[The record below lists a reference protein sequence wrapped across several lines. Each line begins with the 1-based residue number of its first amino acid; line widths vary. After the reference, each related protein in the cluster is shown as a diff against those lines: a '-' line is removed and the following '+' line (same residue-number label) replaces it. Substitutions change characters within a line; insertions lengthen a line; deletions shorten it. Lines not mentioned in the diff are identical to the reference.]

1 MEADLF
7 VRPDLTIPGGELEWA
22 ASRASGA
29 GGQHVNKTSTRVT
42 LSWCVSTTP
51 SLSEPERAR
60 VLEKLGTRINAEGFL
75 LVHVEDARSQW
86 RNRELARERLAE
98 LVRGALHVAKPR
110 KETKIPR
117 AVQEARLE
125 SKRRRSAIK
134 RARQGGH
141 DD

>member
-7 VRPDLTIPGGELEWA
+7 VRGDLTIPGAELDWA

-42 LSWCVSTTP
+42 LSWCVGTSPTI
-51 SLSEPERAR
+51 SEPKRAR
-60 VLEKLGTRINAEGFL
+60 IQTKLAGRINAEGML

-86 RNRELARERLAE
+86 RNRELARERMAE
-98 LVRGALHVAKPR
+98 LVREALHVPKPR
-110 KETKIPR
+110 KDTKIPR
-117 AVQEARLE
+117 GVKEARLE
-125 SKRRRSAIK
+125 SKRRRSSTK
-134 RARQGGH
+134 KNRQGGY

>member
-7 VRPDLTIPGGELEWA
+7 VRHDLTIPGTELDFV

-29 GGQHVNKTSTRVT
+29 GGQHVNKTSTRVS
-42 LSWCVSTTP
+42 LSWAVTTSP
-51 SLSEPERAR
+51 TISEPKRAR
-60 VLEKLGTRINAEGFL
+60 IIEKLATRINAEGFL

-98 LVRGALHVAKPR
+98 LVRDALHVPKPR

-117 AVQEARLE
+117 GVKEARLE
-125 SKRRRSAIK
+125 SKRRRSSTK
-134 RARQGGH
+134 RERQSGH